1 MKKINSRYVLSY
13 YDKEGIL
20 RDLINPVTRKRIELS
35 DQEAAQTLVKTRKLK
50 GDTTKYYI
58 MEVFN
63 A

>member
-1 MKKINSRYVLSY
+1 MQRHNTRYVLSY

-35 DQEAAQTLVKTRKLK
+35 DQVAAETLLKTRKLK

-58 MEVFN
+58 MEVY
-63 A
+63 

>member
-1 MKKINSRYVLSY
+1 MKKINSKYVLAY

-35 DQEAAQTLVKTRKLK
+35 DQAAAQILLKTRKLK

-58 MEVFN
+58 MEVY
-63 A
+63 

>member
-1 MKKINSRYVLSY
+1 MKCRKIRYVLSY

-35 DQEAAQTLVKTRKLK
+35 DQAAAQSLLKTRKLK

-58 MEVFN
+58 MEVY
-63 A
+63 